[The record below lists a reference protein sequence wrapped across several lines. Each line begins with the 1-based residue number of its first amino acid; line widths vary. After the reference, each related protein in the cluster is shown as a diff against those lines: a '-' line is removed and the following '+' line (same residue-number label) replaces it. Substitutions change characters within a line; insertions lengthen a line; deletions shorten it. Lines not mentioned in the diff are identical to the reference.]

1 MKDSINI
8 QVDQT
13 ENLATV
19 ILSGEVDLYSS
30 REARKIIL
38 ELASR
43 KVPIIIVD
51 LSGVPYMDS
60 SGLASMVE
68 GLQKV
73 ESYKGKFILSGLQ
86 PMVNKVFELSR
97 LNTVF
102 TIYED
107 IDTALNELDEKNA
120 PVGG

>member
-1 MKDSINI
+1 MKNSINI
-8 QVDQT
+8 QVDQN

-19 ILSGEVDLYSS
+19 VLSGEVDLYSS

-43 KVPIIIVD
+43 KVPIIIID

-73 ESYKGKFILSGLQ
+73 ETYKGKFILSGLQ
-86 PMVNKVFELSR
+86 PMVNQVFKLSR

-107 IDTALNELDEKNA
+107 IDTALNELNENNA
-120 PVGG
+120 SVRG

>member
-1 MKDSINI
+1 MKNSINI

-43 KVPIIIVD
+43 KVPNIIVD

-68 GLQKV
+68 GLQRV

-86 PMVNKVFELSR
+86 PMVNKVFKLSR

-107 IDTALNELDEKNA
+107 IDTALNELDENNV

>member
-8 QVDQT
+8 QGDQT

-107 IDTALNELDEKNA
+107 IDTALNELDEKNE

>member
-107 IDTALNELDEKNA
+107 IDTALNELEEKNA

>member
-107 IDTALNELDEKNA
+107 IDTALTELDEKNA

>member
-107 IDTALNELDEKNA
+107 IDTALNELDEKNE